1 MKNKIFMSLATSI
14 LCGIGIYSQNKEL
27 KFKLNDDGSHFVK
40 ATFLNQV
47 WVRYNQNN
55 PGTTING
62 YSENETFDIGLR
74 RTRIQ
79 LLGQLSDKVFFYTQF
94 GTNNLS
100 YNGARKQGLFFHDAL
115 GEFKI
120 HDEHLSIGTG
130 LTGWSGLSR
139 YASPSIGSI
148 LSLDAPLYQQATNDI
163 SDQFIRKFSV
173 YAKGKLGKVDY
184 RLAIT
189 KPMSVAK
196 SSVQGTGISSNSL
209 FSPEPPKPQFQGY
222 VMYQFLDKESNLTPY
237 NKGSYLGQ
245 KNVFNIGGGFIYQ
258 QNAMWHSE
266 NYGADTV
273 HSNLELFAV
282 DVFYDHV
289 INTEKK
295 NAITAYA
302 SFSSNNYGKNY
313 IRNVGVM
320 NPANGVNS
328 SGTLN
333 GAGDALPLIGTGT
346 TAYTQVGF
354 IFRKDL
360 LGDKGTIQPYT
371 AMQYSNFDFLKDPMV
386 MYEGGVNWIIDGHR
400 TKVSI
405 QYQSRPV
412 FEMNGSG
419 DYVNTKR
426 KGMFVTQ
433 LQISI

>member
-14 LCGIGIYSQNKEL
+14 LCGIGIVSQNKEL

-115 GEFKI
+115 GEIKI

-405 QYQSRPV
+405 HYQSRPV